1 MNLINWF
8 KALPSSILFS
18 LQKKKRFVENAIDSK
33 NEIYYT
39 KLPVIEEIA
48 GFRVNQELI
57 SKVLRIKYEQKYLQ
71 K

>member
-8 KALPSSILFS
+8 KALPASVLFS
-18 LQKKKRFVENAIDSK
+18 LQKKRRFVEDAIDSRD
-33 NEIYYT
+33 EIYHT
-39 KLPVIEEIA
+39 KLPVTEEIA

-57 SKVLRIKYEQKYLQ
+57 SKILRIKYEQKYLQ